1 MESVYIEL
9 ALVALAAMLSPTTLS
24 FSVLALVFGERPL
37 RTGFWFLLG
46 AFSVT
51 VLIGILAAFVLGNAA
66 ASSTPN
72 TPKTWVAVVDVI
84 AGAAIIFFVVRL
96 MRRPRDPKRTEA
108 MMAQMSKVASSPAI
122 AIVAA
127 GASLANPGAFIPIAL
142 KDISETNPSATQYIL
157 LWLGFTII
165 SLLPLI
171 AAIVMLAVT
180 PDRAQRILTG
190 ARGWLERNARTV
202 AAAIL
207 ILLAASLLRGGIAGL
222 TS

>member
-96 MRRPRDPKRTEA
+96 MRRPRDPKRAEA

-171 AAIVMLAVT
+171 ASIVMLAVT

>member
-24 FSVLALVFGERPL
+24 SSVLALVFGEHPL

-51 VLIGILAAFVLGNAA
+51 MIIGVIAAFVLGNAA
-66 ASSTPN
+66 ASPTPN

-84 AGAAIIFFVVRL
+84 AGVAIIFFVVRL
-96 MRRPRDPKRTEA
+96 LRRPRNPKRVED
-108 MMAQMSKVASSPAI
+108 MVEKMSKIASSPAI

-127 GASLANPGAFIPIAL
+127 GASLANPGGFIPIAL
-142 KDISETNPSATQYIL
+142 KDVSETNPSATQYIL
-157 LWLGFTII
+157 EWLGFTII

-171 AAIVMLAVT
+171 VAIVMLAIAPERT
-180 PDRAQRILTG
+180 QRVLAG

-202 AAAIL
+202 AGVIL